1 MTTACSL
8 QQYGRPP
15 PFINLY
21 HKQQHSLSNCS
32 SRMSV
37 MVGNRSVM
45 LQGFGNNNSSK
56 AATAGMVVKCCG
68 IGIDVEEHKA
78 IDIYLNRLIRQGYC
92 ILDLTA
98 CGLGDPETSLT
109 EVHPVCPAHLGKQ
122 LIARWSFPPRTI
134 PLQ

>member
-1 MTTACSL
+1 
-8 QQYGRPP
+8 
-15 PFINLY
+15 
-21 HKQQHSLSNCS
+21 
-32 SRMSV
+32 

-56 AATAGMVVKCCG
+56 AATAGMVVKCSG
-68 IGIDVEEHKA
+68 IGIGGSTVFVIA
-78 IDIYLNRLIRQGYC
+78 RLIRQGYC

-122 LIARWSFPPRTI
+122 LIARWSFAP
-134 PLQ
+134 